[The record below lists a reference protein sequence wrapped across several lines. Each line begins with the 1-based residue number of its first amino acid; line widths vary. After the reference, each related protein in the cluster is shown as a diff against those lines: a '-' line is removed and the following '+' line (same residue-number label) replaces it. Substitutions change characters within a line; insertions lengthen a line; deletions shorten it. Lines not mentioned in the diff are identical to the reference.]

1 MKTIAVLSLVVMLSG
16 CGLTSAQNAEI
27 EALRIDAA
35 NAAATIAELM
45 PVKERIDKAL
55 SDLVT
60 ALKNRQIPLEEF
72 NALSAIYREQ
82 NEIVMGKI
90 KELQSSY
97 ADAAQRIEKLKESGV
112 NVWAIVGSLI
122 ANIVLG
128 AVGIKLKGVAG
139 VEAAQKNAVIAGI
152 EEMGPGLGQT
162 LRNTL
167 IETISAEAE
176 RAGVGKELHMSVKA
190 VTPMISDKGM

>member
-176 RAGVGKELHMSVKA
+176 RAGVGKELHVSVKA

>member
-112 NVWAIVGSLI
+112 NGWAIVGSLI